1 MEEANGREVSEV
13 SETKSKTK
21 DERMNQKLVGWS

>member
-13 SETKSKTK
+13 SETKNETK
-21 DERMNQKLVGWS
+21 NERMNQKVAG